1 MVLLD
6 IEKPDAG
13 INQAEI
19 DRELESAL
27 HALGDRKKVMAIPP
41 DITRIH
47 SFSGSITNSI
57 YRILGKSLTD
67 ILPALGTHHAM
78 GEKEIKTM
86 FGNIPA
92 GLFRVHNWRTDVVTV
107 GELPGDFISEVS
119 GNRVNYPWPAQLNR
133 MIPEGGHDL
142 ILSIGQVVP
151 HEVAG
156 MAGYNKNIL
165 IGTGGPAAIHKSH
178 FLGAVVGAE
187 NLMGRTD
194 NPVRRVLNLASEK
207 FTSSIPIV
215 YILTVV
221 GKDEK
226 GRPVLKGLY
235 AGDDIECFQKAAAFS
250 AKLNIE
256 LLEKPL
262 AKVVVYLDPVE
273 FHSTWLGN
281 KSVYRSRMAIRD
293 GGELLVI
300 APGVGKF
307 GEDKTIDLLIR
318 KYGYRTTEEIL
329 ELTGKNEDL
338 QSNLSAAAHLIHG
351 SSDGRFSITYCPGKL
366 SREEVEGVHY
376 NYENL
381 ETAIS
386 RYAPGKLKEGYNKMQ
401 DGEEIYYISNP
412 ALGLW
417 SCRDRFEH
425 D

>member
-1 MVLLD
+1 M
-6 IEKPDAG
+6 
-13 INQAEI
+13 
-19 DRELESAL
+19 S
-27 HALGDRKKVMAIPP
+27 
-41 DITRIH
+41 
-47 SFSGSITNSI
+47 
-57 YRILGKSLTD
+57 
-67 ILPALGTHHAM
+67 
-78 GEKEIKTM
+78 EKEIKTM

-119 GNRVNYPWPAQLNR
+119 GNRVNYSWPAQLNR

-226 GRPVLKGLY
+226 GRPILKGLY
-235 AGDDIECFQKAAAFS
+235 AGDDIECFQKAASFS

-262 AKVVVYLDPVE
+262 DKVVVYLDPVE

-300 APGVGKF
+300 APGVATF

-329 ELTGKNEDL
+329 ELTSKNEDL

-366 SREEVEGVHY
+366 SREEVESVHY

-381 ETAIS
+381 ENALT
-386 RYAPGKLKEGYNKMQ
+386 RYTPGMLKEGYNKMQ

-417 SCRDRFEH
+417 SCRDRF
-425 D
+425 